1 MQCYHQFTPL
11 SELHK
16 LGTERKVELFRKYCA
31 YTAHISR
38 TVYHDP
44 EQWEQQRQQTETDW
58 PEYRTSTLALSRPAY
73 QSADGSTMDGP
84 TWRRLFLEKDVE
96 ALQQL
101 KQHHVHLPKT
111 ENGPRLPLEHCRD
124 KKDPSKCKAG
134 FPREHRL
141 VDKPVLVCK
150 GLATQMEMPPKGKR
164 SALGQLWGPCN
175 DPNLNGN
182 HPAML
187 AALRCNGDVQ
197 VPYRFPIIEE
207 LHEACG
213 RCALECAS
221 QQDLSEISR
230 QAQVNQAAQAGYAC
244 DYQNKRLPI
253 AVHEVQEWQKSHKEL
268 ETELQDNP
276 HGGYVGARASKRL
289 MTQCFARGVCR
300 GAVECV
306 NLVDHLEHSDP
317 TAAEAIK
324 TGQVTEMS
332 LHFGLQLLRAAT
344 RGEPLPPER
353 EKIQTDTIAKDV
365 NKKPI
370 ARPQLWTL
378 YGNRGKD
385 PRVEHLSAYEFARY
399 YHDKESRYPWTL
411 KKHQEQLRQDAAAA
425 VAETSSSTPS
435 ARTPSPKF
443 HARLTDSGRQKLE
456 NKVSRTRLQPGEDYR
471 IQEEGGEDWM
481 PLGTGSLVQTYRHN
495 WIIAPRKRPHVPVL
509 FGALGSRNEEENIM
523 KILLLF
529 CPWTSNPQDA
539 TDSVPYLSQLKTP
552 DTANWRQ
559 ALRCAWQ
566 NANDGFPTEELRRYV
581 LNYAF
586 VYCLPRQLQPDND
599 LAANSDN
606 EGLEDVVC
614 HFNKEDLE
622 EAAKTRVRGAG
633 TKEEAAEANDTG
645 PAEQATAATSTQ
657 HDLTVRVMK
666 LSRDIWLAER
676 PTAAAAPQR
685 AAEATHSRMVRSQKV
700 TDPEKMLLAA
710 RASRNQR
717 GAELAEARAGLDGG
731 SHRPAARPMRLVT
744 EALLQRWLNSEEI
757 RSSLNAEQHEFLK
770 LVVERVLVEYHLV
783 DPRSI
788 SRKTREPLV
797 WLLHGSPGTGKS
809 HVLKYL
815 RMLLQDVLGYVQGI
829 DFEVTAFQATNAADV
844 GGLTLHTACGL
855 NREKDCLDT
864 ACRPD
869 TARRIAFW
877 RWLFIDE
884 VGMVS
889 ARLLAQVDLRI
900 RGAVPAAAQWK
911 YNDAGTVR
919 PFAGLNVLLS
929 GDFRQL
935 PPPEGGFLADLP
947 EWMLPSSRA
956 PGSDALVD
964 HGQSII
970 WQIGVQGITELF
982 QRERCKDDWWNEAGQ
997 DFKRN

>member
-1 MQCYHQFTPL
+1 
-11 SELHK
+11 
-16 LGTERKVELFRKYCA
+16 
-31 YTAHISR
+31 
-38 TVYHDP
+38 
-44 EQWEQQRQQTETDW
+44 
-58 PEYRTSTLALSRPAY
+58 
-73 QSADGSTMDGP
+73 
-84 TWRRLFLEKDVE
+84 
-96 ALQQL
+96 
-101 KQHHVHLPKT
+101 
-111 ENGPRLPLEHCRD
+111 
-124 KKDPSKCKAG
+124 
-134 FPREHRL
+134 
-141 VDKPVLVCK
+141 
-150 GLATQMEMPPKGKR
+150 
-164 SALGQLWGPCN
+164 
-175 DPNLNGN
+175 
-182 HPAML
+182 
-187 AALRCNGDVQ
+187 
-197 VPYRFPIIEE
+197 
-207 LHEACG
+207 
-213 RCALECAS
+213 
-221 QQDLSEISR
+221 
-230 QAQVNQAAQAGYAC
+230 
-244 DYQNKRLPI
+244 
-253 AVHEVQEWQKSHKEL
+253 
-268 ETELQDNP
+268 
-276 HGGYVGARASKRL
+276 

-306 NLVDHLEHSDP
+306 NLVDHLAHSDP

-324 TGQVTEMS
+324 TSPNAELS

-353 EKIQTDTIAKDV
+353 QKIQSDSIVHTAT
-365 NKKPI
+365 KKLI

-385 PRVEHLSAYEFARY
+385 PRVQHLSAYEFVRY
-399 YHDKESRYPWTL
+399 YHEKESRYPWNL
-411 KKHQEQLRQDAAAA
+411 KKHQQQLRQDAAAA
-425 VAETSSSTPS
+425 AAQGSASAPSTQTPS
-435 ARTPSPKF
+435 QNF
-443 HARLTDSGRQKLE
+443 HARLTDSGREKLE
-456 NKVSRTRLQPGEDYR
+456 NRVSRTRLQPGEDYQIR
-471 IQEEGGEDWM
+471 EDGGEDWM
-481 PLGTGSLVQTYRHN
+481 PLGTGSLVQTYRHD

-539 TDSVPYLSQLKTP
+539 TDSVPYLRQLKTP
-552 DTANWRQ
+552 DMANWRQ

-606 EGLEDVVC
+606 EGLEDVVY
-614 HFNKEDLE
+614 HFEKEDLE

-633 TKEEAAEANDTG
+633 TKEEAAEANDTA
-645 PAEQATAATSTQ
+645 PTEQEAAATTTQ
-657 HDLTVRVMK
+657 HDLTIRMMK
-666 LSRDIWLAER
+666 LSRDIWLKER
-676 PTAAAAPQR
+676 PTPAAAPQR
-685 AAEATHSRMVRSQKV
+685 SAQALLSRMVFSKGV

-717 GAELAEARAGLDGG
+717 GAELAETRSGLDGRSRG
-731 SHRPAARPMRLVT
+731 PATRPMRLVS
-744 EALLQRWLNSEEI
+744 EALLRRWLNSEEI
-757 RSSLNAEQHEFLK
+757 TSSLNAEQHQFLK
-770 LVVERVLVEYHLV
+770 LVVERVLVEYNLV
-783 DPRSI
+783 DPRDTGRAS
-788 SRKTREPLV
+788 REPLV

-815 RMLLQDVLGYVQGI
+815 RMLLQDLLGYVQGI

-855 NREKDCLDT
+855 NREKNCLDT

-877 RWLFIDE
+877 RWLLLDE

-911 YNDAGTVR
+911 YDDAGTVR
-919 PFAGLNVLLS
+919 PFAGLNVLFS

-947 EWMLPSSRA
+947 ESLQPPSRA
-956 PGSDALVD
+956 STSAAGKDPLVD
-964 HGQSII
+964 HGQNIF
-970 WQIGVQGITELF
+970 WHHAVQGVTELF
-982 QRERCKDDWWNEAGQ
+982 QRERCKDDWWNQAEHNL
-997 DFKRN
+997 KRN